1 MIFRP
6 SESSKEITNFYKRYL
21 LTTFSTNND
30 KYNEQLK
37 KELEKDKAIADGP
50 YISISDPFE
59 KGKKISELVEE
70 GILSN
75 EILNLKEFH
84 PYDRN
89 LYKHQEKAI
98 RKIKDGKNLV
108 VTTGTGSG
116 KTESFLIPVINELLQ
131 EKEQGTLG
139 PGVRTL
145 IIYPMNAL
153 VNDQI
158 RRLRELLYDMDPKGA
173 ITFGRF
179 TGETEQKQ
187 QKAILQYEKLEDS
200 KMPWREN
207 EIISREEM
215 RVNPPNIL
223 ITNYAML
230 EYILL
235 RPGDNII
242 LGNNYADKWKF
253 IVLDEAHSYNGASGI
268 EVATLLKRV
277 KAMLKKDD
285 IQYILTSATLGDEKS
300 DNEIINF
307 AETLCDSRFEKESII
322 RSNTTEAQP
331 QYEPQNIDFNIYKE
345 LAKKI
350 RDNSM
355 EEEQLGIIKNY
366 YGNIDGN
373 TLEEKIYNLVLHD
386 KFYYKVRD
394 VLYKQIK
401 SLNQSANELGIS
413 VEDFTDFIA
422 VSSNA
427 IKNKEKLFEA
437 KYHMFIRGI
446 EGIFITLKPLEKL
459 FINKME
465 VYKDDPYS
473 GDVGYKVYE
482 ISFCNNCNA
491 LFITGEIDEETCTL
505 VQKSKF
511 NDDYNPEVFLLDGE
525 FDEDEEEIDE
535 ENTFQVCSKCGEI
548 KPATSVNGLQC
559 GHGKQ
564 YINKLIRVK
573 EKGKLLHMCPCCHSR
588 NAQRTILRPY
598 YLGAEAAT
606 SVIATALYGQL
617 PSIEHHYEKAKVIED
632 EFFGNI
638 SQKTEDHPTKLTKQF
653 LAFSDN
659 RQTAAFFASYLEDTY
674 RSNLVKRIMY
684 EISIENDEEFSNG
697 MSVERFA
704 RILMDK
710 FKKYEVY
717 TELTDENI
725 LKEAWIYILLEMAN
739 YKAKNSLLKN
749 GALMFDVD
757 FDENEIT
764 KLNLSRNEVN
774 NLFKEMS
781 TFMLKY
787 SAVNTKMPF
796 TDAETSQFTFAGFQ
810 KGFEKEYEND
820 KMIESWVPLKGR
832 TNKRLKYLTKVCD
845 GNPEIAR
852 NLLGSIWEVLKGKE
866 YIEKANLKY
875 GKEAFQFNIN
885 KIKVKKVNKLYI
897 CSGCKNVTP
906 YNIKNICDNPSCNGH
921 LVEYNYKET
930 LKDNH
935 YYNLFTKLDI
945 TPMIV
950 KEHTAQLSSERA
962 YDYQQRFKNKE
973 INVLSCSTTFE
984 MGVDV
989 GSLETVFMRNMP
1001 PSPANYAQ
1009 RAGRAGR
1016 SLKSAA
1022 YSITFCQNSSHD
1034 LNYFKNPKEMIQGT
1048 IVPPVLNTSNRKIV
1062 LRHILASGFSF
1073 FWKNNNQMY
1082 TDTIGDFVEKNGFIE
1097 LEKYLKNNPNELKEY
1112 LQIVVPKD
1120 LQEYFKIN
1128 SFGWINELYSENQKD
1143 GIADIAYNKY
1153 IDLINSLEKEK
1164 ERRSLDGKTGV
1175 DWITKSIR
1183 TVKDQKILDFLSK
1196 NNIIPKYGFPVDTVE
1211 LQESSVTKH
1220 NKDISLSRDLVSAI
1234 SDYAPESEVVADGN
1248 LYTSKYIKK
1257 IGGYEWP
1264 TYNYFECRKCNTL
1277 NIQHAGLEDISVCK
1291 QCGEKLSGRVE
1302 QFIIP
1307 KFGFVLD
1314 IQGPKPVGLN
1324 KPEKTYKGAT
1334 SYIGDENKITFM
1346 DYIINDQIVS
1356 IGNSKMDSLAV
1367 LNKSPFYVC
1376 QTCGYSVLDEK
1387 GTKKTIEKQHKNT
1400 SDYDCNNKLL
1410 YKYSLGHE
1418 FQTDVVF
1425 LKFRTIDLT
1434 DSNKAWSILYSLLEG
1449 LSRALNITRNE
1460 LAGCLQ
1466 WYKDEDSMYGNFGCV
1481 LYDNTPGGAG
1491 YVRQLEKKDVF
1502 IKMLKYGYHVV
1513 NSCTCGGESKDT
1525 ACYSCLC
1532 NYYNQRQHDILKRK
1546 YAIDFYELF
1555 NLKDVTINEMKE
1567 TKYETNIKNERKI
1580 VQIELCNKG
1589 IYQETD
1595 SNSDIINNLIDD
1607 CNDNEYYLLVKIGK
1621 KIKDL
1626 KIEKPIYNE
1635 EIINKDTGER
1645 ITVNELWKNNKVML
1659 FLADNYDDYTK
1670 AKKTGWKC
1678 YCTKEE
1684 FNIDEFVKQIEV

>member
-6 SESSKEITNFYKRYL
+6 SESSKKIVDFYKRYL

-37 KELEKDKAIADGP
+37 KELGKDKAIADGP
-50 YISISDPFE
+50 YISISDPYE

-70 GILSN
+70 GILSK

-84 PYDRN
+84 PFERN

-98 RKIKDGKNLV
+98 RKVKEGKNLV

-116 KTESFLIPVINELLQ
+116 KTESFLIPVIDELLR
-131 EKEQGTLG
+131 EKEKGELG

-158 RRLRELLYDMDPKGA
+158 RRLRELLYDMDPEGA

-187 QKAILQYEKLEDS
+187 QKAVLQYEKVEDS
-200 KMPWREN
+200 KMPWKEN

-215 RVNPPNIL
+215 RINPPNIL

-307 AETLCDSRFEKESII
+307 AQSLCDSKFEKESII
-322 RSNTTEAQP
+322 RSRTTEAQP
-331 QYEPQNIDFNIYKE
+331 QHELQSIDFNIYRK
-345 LAKKI
+345 LAEKI
-350 RDNSM
+350 RDNSD
-355 EEEQLGIIKNY
+355 EKEQLEIIENDYKNIE
-366 YGNIDGN
+366 GNS
-373 TLEEKIYNLVLHD
+373 LEEKIYNLVLHD
-386 KFYYKVRD
+386 KFYFKVRE

-401 SLNQSANELGIS
+401 SLNQAANELGIS
-413 VEDFTDFIA
+413 TEDFTDFIA
-422 VSSNA
+422 VASNA
-427 IKNKEKLFEA
+427 IKNNEKLFEA
-437 KYHMFIRGI
+437 KYHMFLKGI

-465 VYKDDPYS
+465 VYKEDPYS
-473 GDVGYKVYE
+473 NDIGYKVYE
-482 ISFCNNCNA
+482 ISFCSNCNA
-491 LFITGEIDEETCTL
+491 LFITGEIDEMTSTL

-525 FDEDEEEIDE
+525 YDEEEDDIDE
-535 ENTFQVCSKCGEI
+535 DNTFQICSKCGKI
-548 KPATSVNGLQC
+548 KPTTSVNGLQC
-559 GHGKQ
+559 GHGKE
-564 YINKLIRVK
+564 YINRLIRVK

-598 YLGAEAAT
+598 YLGSEAAT
-606 SVIATALYGQL
+606 AVIATALYGEL
-617 PSIEHHYEKAKVIED
+617 PGVIRHHEKAKISED
-632 EFFGNI
+632 EFFGKI
-638 SQKTEDHPTKLTKQF
+638 TQKAEEYTTKITKQF

-674 RSNLVKRIMY
+674 KANLIKRIMFK
-684 EISIENDEEFSNG
+684 IAKDNENEFIKG

-704 RILMDK
+704 RILMDEL
-710 FKKYEVY
+710 KKNEIY
-717 TELTDENI
+717 TDMTDENI

-739 YKAKNSLLKN
+739 YRAKNSLLKN
-749 GALMFDVD
+749 GALFFDVD
-757 FDENEIT
+757 FDENEIP
-764 KLNLSRNEVN
+764 KLDLSKLEVDT
-774 NLFKEMS
+774 LFKEMT

-787 SAVNTKMPF
+787 SSVNTKMHF
-796 TDAETSQFTFAGFQ
+796 TDAEAGRFTFTGAQ
-810 KGFEKEYEND
+810 KGFEKEFEKNAI
-820 KMIESWVPLKGR
+820 IESWIPLEGK
-832 TNKRLKYLTKVCD
+832 TNKRLKYLSKVCKGD
-845 GNPEIAR
+845 SETAR
-852 NLLGSIWEVLKGKE
+852 RLLGSIWEVLKEKD
-866 YIEKANLKY
+866 YIEKTSLKY
-875 GKEAFQFNIN
+875 GKEAYQFNID
-885 KIKVKKVNKLYI
+885 KIKVKKVNKLFI
-897 CSGCKNVTP
+897 CPECKNVTP
-906 YNIKNICDNPSCNGH
+906 YNVKGVCDNPSCEGH
-921 LVEYNYKET
+921 LEEYKFEDSLKE
-930 LKDNH
+930 NH
-935 YYNLFTKLDI
+935 YYNLFNSLDI

-950 KEHTAQLSSERA
+950 KEHTAQLTSERA
-962 YDYQQRFKNKE
+962 YDYQQKFKNKK

-1034 LNYFKNPKEMIQGT
+1034 LNYYKNPREMIQGT

-1073 FWKNNNQMY
+1073 FWKFNPLMY
-1082 TDTIGDFVEKNGFIE
+1082 TDTIGEFVEKNGFIE
-1097 LEKYLKNNPNELKEY
+1097 LEKYLRSKPENLKEY
-1112 LQIVVPKD
+1112 LLIVVPKS
-1120 LQEYFKIN
+1120 LQDNFKIN
-1128 SFGWINELYSENQKD
+1128 SFGWIKELYSDNHKD

-1153 IDLINSLEKEK
+1153 IDLISSLEKERD
-1164 ERRSLDGKTGV
+1164 RRNADGKTGV
-1175 DWITKSIR
+1175 DWITRSIR
-1183 TVKDQKILDFLSK
+1183 TVEDQKILEFLSK
-1196 NNIIPKYGFPVDTVE
+1196 NNIIPKYGFPVDSVE
-1211 LQESSVTKH
+1211 LQESSVGRH
-1220 NKDISLSRDLVSAI
+1220 NKDISLSRDLVYAI
-1234 SDYAPESEVVADGN
+1234 SDYAPDSEVVADGK
-1248 LYTSKYIKK
+1248 LYTSRYIKK

-1264 TYNYFECRKCNTL
+1264 TYNYFECKKCNTL
-1277 NIQHAGLEDISVCK
+1277 NIQHAGAEEISACK
-1291 QCGEKLSGRVE
+1291 QCGEEPKGRIE

-1314 IQGPKPVGLN
+1314 IDEPKPVGMN
-1324 KPEKTYKGAT
+1324 KPEKTYKGAA
-1334 SYIGDENKITFM
+1334 SYIGDENSIIFK
-1346 DYIINDQIVS
+1346 DYVINSQIVS

-1367 LNKSPFYVC
+1367 LNKSPFYIC
-1376 QTCGYSVLDEK
+1376 QTCGYSILDEK
-1387 GTKKTIEKQHKNT
+1387 CGTRVIEKKHKNT
-1400 SDYDCNNKLL
+1400 RGYDCENKTLHRF
-1410 YKYSLGHE
+1410 SLGHE

-1425 LKFRTIDLT
+1425 LKFRSIDLI
-1434 DSNKAWSILYSLLEG
+1434 DSNKAWTILYSLLEG

-1466 WYKDEDSMYGNFGCV
+1466 WYKDEENMYGNFGIV

-1502 IKMLKYGYHVV
+1502 VKMLKYAYQVV
-1513 NSCTCGGESKDT
+1513 NTCTCGGKNKDT

-1546 YAIDFYELF
+1546 YAIDFLELF
-1555 NLKDVTINEMKE
+1555 NINNLTIDEMKE
-1567 TKYETNIKNERKI
+1567 TKIERKTQKETKHI
-1580 VQIELCNKG
+1580 QIELCNKG
-1589 IYQETD
+1589 KYQESD
-1595 SNSDIINNLIDD
+1595 SNTDIINNLIED
-1607 CNDNEYYLLVKIGK
+1607 CDDNEFILLTKIGK
-1621 KIKDL
+1621 KIKDVI
-1626 KIEKPIYNE
+1626 IEKPIYNE
-1635 EIINKDTGER
+1635 EIINSNTGEK
-1645 ITVNELWKNNKVML
+1645 IVVNELWKNSRVML
-1659 FLADNYDDYTK
+1659 FLEDNYEEYIK

-1678 YCTKEE
+1678 YCTKED
-1684 FNIDEFVKQIEV
+1684 FDIDEFIEEIKK